1 MLGGKSQKQT
11 TKTQTHKDYFLLSL
25 IILSQLHVVFRGLN
39 TRVDWFL
46 FIDYTR
52 RIDYAVMYLGQYLTE
67 IILSYCLLFP
77 KNISKDV
84 RVLIFTMCCADL
96 LHYFT
101 TSSIGFGMEKLFI
114 VGSVFLCYKYF
125 NKYF

>member
-1 MLGGKSQKQT
+1 MLVENSKKTT
-11 TKTQTHKDYFLLSL
+11 TKKLTHKDYFLLSL
-25 IILSQLHVVFRGLN
+25 IILSQLHVLFRGLD
-39 TRVDWFL
+39 TRVDWFI

-52 RIDYAVMYLGQYLTE
+52 RIDYFVMYLCKYLTQL
-67 IILSYCLLFP
+67 ILSYCLLFP
-77 KNISKDV
+77 NNINKDIKFF
-84 RVLIFTMCCADL
+84 IFTMCCADL

-114 VGSVFLCYKYF
+114 VGSIFLCYKYF